1 MSNFNLEA
9 QIRTL
14 MKTVQMNLGFEQVP
28 DIITNTTPK
37 TASRGSVYYCIKAM
51 NGDAVIASATG
62 IEGNI
67 TLTSLTIKDG
77 DEFKCNLKTITLTS
91 GNLIAYKT
99 VSGYV
104 EPPVPPA
111 TIPVNTAV
119 PVISG
124 APIIGQILTSTTGTW
139 TGTAPITYSYQW
151 KRGVTN
157 IGTNA
162 STYTVVTAD
171 AGQVI
176 TCQVTATNIAGS
188 ASATSTSITVINTL
202 LDAYPSASAAYSTR
216 LLRAAYYGSPAIR
229 VRRSSDNTEQN
240 IGFTTSGNL
249 DEAALTTFCGAGTG
263 FVTTWY
269 DQSGNSRNSI
279 QTSGA
284 NQPIIYLSGFVVINN
299 SKPALLFQ
307 ASTIKS
313 LEGVWSQTITTESN
327 FGVFSVNNS
336 TDSFGRVLSQSGNG
350 NDYDAGAYIPML
362 RDGTS
367 AAMCSFTS
375 SGVLSSAAIS
385 YSTQTLFS
393 SIHSGSQVANK
404 VNNDSEVVA
413 GDSLN
418 LNVERT
424 TIGGPTSTSIATGSL
439 DGMVQEVVIYYTDQT
454 SNRTGISTNI
464 NTYYAIY

>member
-104 EPPVPPA
+104 EPIPVA
-111 TIPVNTAV
+111 PVNTLA
-119 PVISG
+119 PAISG
-124 APIIGQILTSTTGTW
+124 VAIIGQVLTSTTGTW

-162 STYTVVTAD
+162 STYTLVTAD
-171 AGQVI
+171 AGQNI
-176 TCQVTATNIAGS
+176 SCQVTATNAAGS
-188 ASATSTSITVINTL
+188 ASATSNTL
-202 LDAYPSASAAYSTR
+202 AILATMLDVYPSASAAYSTR
-216 LLRAAYYGSPAIR
+216 LLRGAYYGSSAIR
-229 VRRSSDNTEQN
+229 VRRSSDNAELN

-249 DEAALTTFCGAGTG
+249 DETALTTFVGGGDA

-269 DQSGNSRNSI
+269 DQSGNSINSI
-279 QTSGA
+279 QTTAG
-284 NQPIIYLSGFVVINN
+284 NQPQVVTGGFVVIQN
-299 SKPALLFQ
+299 SKPAVLFQ
-307 ASTIKS
+307 ASTVKS
-313 LEGVWSQTITTESN
+313 LEGLWSQTITTESN

-336 TDSFGRVLSQSGNG
+336 TDNFGRVLSQGGNG
-350 NDYDAGAYIPML
+350 NDYDAGAYIPMI
-362 RDGTS
+362 RNGTT
-367 AAMCSFTS
+367 AAMGSFTT
-375 SGVLSSAAIS
+375 GLLSSAAIS

-404 VNNDSEVVA
+404 VNNDSEVVT

-424 TIGGPTSTSIATGSL
+424 TIGGPTSTSVATGSL
-439 DGMVQEVVIYYTDQT
+439 DGTVQEVVIYYTDQT
-454 SNRTGISTNI
+454 ANRTGISTNI

>member
-104 EPPVPPA
+104 EP
-111 TIPVNTAV
+111 IPVAPANTLA
-119 PVISG
+119 PAISG
-124 APIIGQILTSTTGTW
+124 VAIIGQVLTSTTGTW

-162 STYTVVTAD
+162 STYTLVTAD
-171 AGQVI
+171 AGQNI
-176 TCQVTATNIAGS
+176 SCQVTATNAAGS
-188 ASATSTSITVINTL
+188 ASATSNTL
-202 LDAYPSASAAYSTR
+202 AILATMLDVYPSAAAAYSTR
-216 LLRAAYYGSPAIR
+216 LLRGAYYGSSAIR
-229 VRRSSDNTEQN
+229 VRRSSDNAELN

-249 DEAALTTFCGAGTG
+249 DETALTTFVGGGDA

-279 QTSGA
+279 QTTAG
-284 NQPIIYLSGFVVINN
+284 NQPQVVTGGFVVIQN
-299 SKPALLFQ
+299 SKPAVLFQ
-307 ASTIKS
+307 ASTVKS
-313 LEGVWSQTITTESN
+313 LEGLWSQTITTESN

-336 TDSFGRVLSQSGNG
+336 TDNFGRVLSQGGNG
-350 NDYDAGAYIPML
+350 NDYDAGAYIPMI
-362 RDGTS
+362 RNGTT
-367 AAMCSFTS
+367 AAMGSFTT
-375 SGVLSSAAIS
+375 GLLSSAAIS

-404 VNNDSEVVA
+404 VNNDSEVVT

-424 TIGGPTSTSIATGSL
+424 TIGGPTSTSVATGSL
-439 DGMVQEVVIYYTDQT
+439 DGTVQEVVIYYTDQT
-454 SNRTGISTNI
+454 ANRTGISTNI

>member
-1 MSNFNLEA
+1 MADFNLEA

-14 MKTVQMNLGFEQVP
+14 IKTVQMNLGYEQVP
-28 DIITNTTPK
+28 DIIADTNPK
-37 TASRGSVYYCIKAM
+37 TASIGSVYYCVKAM

-67 TLTSLTIKDG
+67 TLTNLTIKDG

-104 EPPVPPA
+104 EP
-111 TIPVNTAV
+111 IPVAPANTLA
-119 PVISG
+119 PAISG
-124 APIIGQILTSTTGTW
+124 VAIIGQVLTSTTGTW

-162 STYTVVTAD
+162 STYTLVTAD
-171 AGQVI
+171 AGQNI
-176 TCQVTATNIAGS
+176 SCQVTATNVAGS
-188 ASATSTSITVINTL
+188 AGATSNTL
-202 LDAYPSASAAYSTR
+202 AILATMLDVYPSAAAAYSTR
-216 LLRAAYYGSPAIR
+216 LLRGAYYGSSAIR
-229 VRRSSDNTEQN
+229 VRRSSDNAEQN

-249 DEAALTTFCGAGTG
+249 DETALTTFAGVG
-263 FVTTWY
+263 NAFVTTWY
-269 DQSGNSRNSI
+269 DQSSNSRNMVE
-279 QTSGA
+279 TTAGF
-284 NQPIIYLSGFVVINN
+284 QPQIVFNGLVITKNG
-299 SKPALLFQ
+299 KPALLYQ
-307 ASTIKS
+307 ASSTKR

-327 FGVFSVNNS
+327 FSVFSLDTP
-336 TDSFGRVLSQSGNG
+336 TDNFGRVLSQGGNG
-350 NDYDAGAYIPML
+350 NDYDAGAYIPIL
-362 RDGTS
+362 RNGTT
-367 AAMCSFTS
+367 AAVCSFTS
-375 SGVLSSAAIS
+375 AGVLSSSAIS

-404 VNNDSEVVA
+404 VNNDSEVVT

-424 TIGGPTSTSIATGSL
+424 AIGGPTSTSIATGSL
-439 DGMVQEVVIYYTDQT
+439 DGTVQEVVIYYTDQT
-454 SNRTGISTNI
+454 ANRTGISNNI
-464 NTYYAIY
+464 NTYYGIY

>member
-1 MSNFNLEA
+1 MADFNLEA

-14 MKTVQMNLGFEQVP
+14 IKTVQMNLGYEQVP
-28 DIITNTTPK
+28 DIIADTNPK
-37 TASRGSVYYCIKAM
+37 TASIGSVYYCVKAM

-67 TLTSLTIKDG
+67 TLTNLTIKDG

-104 EPPVPPA
+104 EP
-111 TIPVNTAV
+111 IPVAPANTLA
-119 PVISG
+119 PAISG
-124 APIIGQILTSTTGTW
+124 VAIIGQVLTSTTGTW

-157 IGTNA
+157 IGTNS
-162 STYTVVTAD
+162 STYTLVTAD
-171 AGQVI
+171 AGQNI
-176 TCQVTATNIAGS
+176 TCQVTATNVAGS
-188 ASATSTSITVINTL
+188 ASATSNTL
-202 LDAYPSASAAYSTR
+202 AILATMLDVYPSAAAAYSTR
-216 LLRAAYYGSPAIR
+216 LLRGAYYGSSAIR
-229 VRRSSDNTEQN
+229 VRRSSDNAELN

-249 DEAALTTFCGAGTG
+249 DETALTAFCGAGDG

-279 QTSGA
+279 QTAAG
-284 NQPIIYLSGFVVINN
+284 NQPKVVTGGFVVIQN
-299 SKPALLFQ
+299 SKPAVLFQ

-313 LEGVWSQTITTESN
+313 LEGLWSQTITTESN

-336 TDSFGRVLSQSGNG
+336 TDSFGRVLSQGGNG
-350 NDYDAGAYIPML
+350 NDYDAGAYIPMI
-362 RDGTS
+362 RNGTT
-367 AAMCSFTS
+367 AAMGSFTT
-375 SGVLSSAAIS
+375 GLLSSAAIS

-393 SIHSGSQVANK
+393 SIHSGSQLSNQ
-404 VNNDSEVVA
+404 VNNNSAAVA
-413 GDSLN
+413 SDTLN
-418 LNVERT
+418 LNVTRT
-424 TIGGPTSTSIATGSL
+424 TIGGPTSTSVATGSL
-439 DGMVQEVVIYYTDQT
+439 DGTVQEVVIYYTDQT
-454 SNRTGISTNI
+454 ANRTGISTNI

>member
-1 MSNFNLEA
+1 MADFNLEA

-28 DIITNTTPK
+28 DIIEDTNPK
-37 TASRGSVYYCIKAM
+37 TASIGSVYYCVKAM
-51 NGDAVIASATG
+51 NGDAVIASASG
-62 IEGNI
+62 IDGNI
-67 TLTSLTIKDG
+67 TLTNLTIKDG

-91 GNLIAYKT
+91 GNVIAYKT
-99 VSGYV
+99 VSGQV
-104 EPPVPPA
+104 ETAPVAPSNTVAPA
-111 TIPVNTAV
+111 
-119 PVISG
+119 ISG

-139 TGTAPITYSYQW
+139 TGASPITYSYQW

-157 IGTNA
+157 VGTNA
-162 STYTVVTAD
+162 NTYTVVLAD
-171 AGQVI
+171 AGQAI

-188 ASATSTSITVINTL
+188 ANATSNALTVINTL
-202 LDAYPSASAAYSTR
+202 LDLYPSSAAAYSTR
-216 LLRAAYYGSPAIR
+216 LLRGASYSGSAIR
-229 VRRSSDNTEQN
+229 VRRSSDNAEQN

-249 DEAALTTFCGAGTG
+249 DEAALTTFCGAGDG

-299 SKPALLFQ
+299 TKPTLLFQ
-307 ASTIKS
+307 ASTVKS

-336 TDSFGRVLSQSGNG
+336 TDNFGRVLSQGGNG

-362 RDGTS
+362 RNGTS

-375 SGVLSSAAIS
+375 GGVLSSAAIS

-393 SIHSGSQVANK
+393 SIHTGSQVANK
-404 VNNDSEVVA
+404 VNNDSEVVT
-413 GDSLN
+413 GDALN

-454 SNRTGISTNI
+454 ANRTGISNNI

>member
-1 MSNFNLEA
+1 MADFNLEA

-28 DIITNTTPK
+28 DIIEDTTPK
-37 TASRGSVYYCIKAM
+37 TASIGSVYYCIKAM
-51 NGDAVIASATG
+51 NGDAVIASASG
-62 IEGNI
+62 LDDNI
-67 TLTSLTIKDG
+67 SLTNLTIKDG
-77 DEFKCNLKTITLTS
+77 DELKCNLKTITLTS
-91 GNLIAYKT
+91 GNVIAYKT
-99 VSGYV
+99 VSGQV
-104 EPPVPPA
+104 E
-111 TIPVNTAV
+111 TAPSSTV
-119 PVISG
+119 SPVISG

-139 TGTAPITYSYQW
+139 TGSTPITYSYQW

-162 STYTVVTAD
+162 STYTVVLAD
-171 AGQVI
+171 AGQAI

-188 ASATSTSITVINTL
+188 VNATSNALTVINTL
-202 LDAYPSASAAYSTR
+202 LDLYPSSAAAYSTR
-216 LLRAAYYGSPAIR
+216 LLRGASYSGSAIR
-229 VRRSSDNTEQN
+229 VRRSSDNAEQN

-249 DEAALTTFCGAGTG
+249 DEAALTTFCGAGDG

-269 DQSGNSRNSI
+269 DQSGNGRNSV

-284 NQPIIYLSGFVVINN
+284 NQPKIVLTGFVIVNN

-336 TDSFGRVLSQSGNG
+336 TDNFGRVLTQSGNG

-362 RDGTS
+362 RNGTS

-375 SGVLSSAAIS
+375 AGVLSSAAIS

-393 SIHSGSQVANK
+393 SIHTGSQVANK

-413 GDSLN
+413 GDALN

-424 TIGGPTSTSIATGSL
+424 TIGGPTSTSIAVGSL
-439 DGMVQEVVIYYTDQT
+439 DGTVQEVVIYYTDQT
-454 SNRTGISTNI
+454 SNRTGISNNI